1 MRQSKIERLTNSREQ
16 LDLDFEE
23 KKKVEIESPLREEE
37 VEIEPQLREK
47 VAKLEQSGISRDA
60 ALRIALEQEKQEE
73 NRRMYQSWRH

>member
-37 VEIEPQLREK
+37 VELSHNCVKRW
-47 VAKLEQSGISRDA
+47 L
-60 ALRIALEQEKQEE
+60 
-73 NRRMYQSWRH
+73 N